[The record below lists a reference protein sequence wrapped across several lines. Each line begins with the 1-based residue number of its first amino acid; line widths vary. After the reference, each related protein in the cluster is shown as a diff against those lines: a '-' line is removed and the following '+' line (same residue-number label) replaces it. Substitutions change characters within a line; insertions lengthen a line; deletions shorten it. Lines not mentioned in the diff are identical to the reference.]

1 VQGRRE
7 PAAGRRPAHRLGGE
21 LRPPGRS
28 GRPGDL
34 TPNCKASIQISGPSG
49 TVPGLGDANC
59 YGVDGVTPSVGATV
73 LVRKGRFLLL
83 VSAAMVGVT
92 KDGIVRLARIAVD
105 RLP

>member
-1 VQGRRE
+1 M
-7 PAAGRRPAHRLGGE
+7 
-21 LRPPGRS
+21 
-28 GRPGDL
+28 
-34 TPNCKASIQISGPSG
+34 
-49 TVPGLGDANC
+49 
-59 YGVDGVTPSVGATV
+59 GATV